1 MYYTFS
7 FDIRVLFFDIK
18 LLAILKT
25 RSEGVE
31 IAGIV

>member
-1 MYYTFS
+1 MFS
-7 FDIRVLFFDIK
+7 LDIRVLFFDIK
-18 LLAILKT
+18 LSAILKT